1 MKNLKG
7 IIGYGVG
14 AIMAVLTLAWNAMAF
29 FTTKL
34 AGATESA
41 SMYDAYGKDEG
52 KMLEA
57 FDKLVSGACFNAS
70 RILSIVTLV
79 VACLVAVGCVLGLLN
94 ELGVVKI
101 KFMNYINYALAGL
114 FVVFALLSLILM
126 AVSCGKYND
135 LAAGTT
141 SLSVGAGLIMVL
153 ISSVVS
159 LAGILT
165 ATLNFGK
172 KKAA

>member
-14 AIMAVLTLAWNAMAF
+14 ALMAVLTLAWNAMAF
-29 FTTKL
+29 FSTKL
-34 AGATESA
+34 GSA
-41 SMYDAYGKDEG
+41 SMYETYGNEEG
-52 KMLEA
+52 KALELL
-57 FDKLVSGACFNAS
+57 DKYVSGACFNAS

-101 KFMNYINYALAGL
+101 KFMNYVNYALAGL
-114 FVVFALLSLILM
+114 FVLFALLSLILL

-135 LAAGTT
+135 LAGTSVC
-141 SLSVGAGLIMVL
+141 SLGAGLIMVL

-159 LAGILT
+159 LAGILA
-165 ATLNFGK
+165 ATLHFGK
-172 KKAA
+172 KNA